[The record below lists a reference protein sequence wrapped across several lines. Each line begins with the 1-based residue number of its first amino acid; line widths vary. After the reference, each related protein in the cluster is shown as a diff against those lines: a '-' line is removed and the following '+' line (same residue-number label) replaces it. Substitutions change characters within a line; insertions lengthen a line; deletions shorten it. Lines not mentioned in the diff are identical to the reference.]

1 LCEDT
6 RVSKKLLSLI
16 EEKHN
21 ITLNIKD
28 KNFIAL
34 HAHNEHRFLQE
45 CKIDFDQNIIY
56 MSDAGAPCISDP
68 GAMLVDFCIKNNIKY
83 DFIGGVSAFLS
94 AFAMSGFLDTS
105 FLFYGFLPNKGQN
118 REDIL
123 KNILTNNQPII
134 LYEAPHRI
142 EKLISDIVDIDK
154 DRVLFAIKELTKLH
168 QKYIKDT
175 AYNILQQ
182 LKEISTKGE
191 WVVVIS
197 SNTKENI
204 QNTSAIKVEDIQS
217 LNIPPKQKAKL
228 ISKITGEN
236 IEA

>member
-1 LCEDT
+1 
-6 RVSKKLLSLI
+6 
-16 EEKHN
+16 
-21 ITLNIKD
+21 
-28 KNFIAL
+28 
-34 HAHNEHRFLQE
+34 
-45 CKIDFDQNIIY
+45 

-123 KNILTNNQPII
+123 KNLLNNNQPTII
-134 LYEAPHRI
+134 YEAPHRI
-142 EKLISDIVDIDK
+142 ERLISDIVSIDK
-154 DRVLFAIKELTKLH
+154 DRVLFTIKELTKLH
-168 QKYIKDT
+168 QTYIKDT
-175 AYNILQQ
+175 AFNIQQKLQ
-182 LKEISTKGE
+182 EISTKGE

-197 SNTKENI
+197 SNKKETT
-204 QNTSAIKVEDIQS
+204 QNTSAITLKDIEP
-217 LNIPPKQKAKL
+217 LDIPPKQKAKL

-236 IEA
+236 IKECYQKLISN